1 MANTLGFLFQGQP
14 PASTTQYG
22 QSTSNVPPWLQQY
35 NQGILASATAL
46 AGQPYQP
53 YSGPRIAGFTPA
65 QLQAQQQVQSL
76 QGNYLPTLNNAT
88 QLAQSG
94 SSSPAIGQGLG
105 YLGNAATGVTNTLGT
120 FGSNFNPSYGYLGSA
135 QGLIGNA
142 LNPTSLMNPY
152 EQNVINQAKVQGQ
165 QYWQNTLQPSIQ
177 NQFTANGQ
185 FGSSADLL
193 AQDQAANQLAEN
205 IQATAGA
212 QLASGYTTAQQAA
225 LAAAGQTAGLGQ
237 LQGNLAATQAGVGM
251 QGAQAQGQL
260 GQIAGGLGYEGGVLG
275 LQGASQL
282 GSLAQE
288 GQALGLQGAGA
299 LDTTGL
305 EQQQL
310 NQQNLSL
317 GYQDFLNQQAYPYQQ
332 LGWLGSMVGGMA
344 NPNMVPYT
352 NTTAGTGY
360 APAYSASPFAQAMGL
375 YNMYGTPAR
384 KGGSIRRPT
393 KSRGYLPE
401 RRVA

>member
-1 MANTLGFLFQGQP
+1 MANSLGFLFQGQAP
-14 PASTTQYG
+14 QSTTQYG
-22 QSTSNVPPWLQQY
+22 QSTSNIPPWLQQY
-35 NQGILASATAL
+35 NQGILASATSL

-65 QLQAQQQVQSL
+65 QQQAQQAVQNL
-76 QGNYLPTLNNAT
+76 QGQYQPTLNNAT
-88 QLAQSG
+88 QMAMAG
-94 SSSPAIGQGLG
+94 SSSPALGQGLG
-105 YLGNAATGVTNTLGT
+105 YLGSAYTGVNNTLGA
-120 FGSNFNPSYGYLGSA
+120 FGGNFNPSYGYLGQA
-135 QGLIGNA
+135 QSNINNA
-142 LNPTSLMNPY
+142 LNPTALMNPY

-193 AQDQAANQLAEN
+193 AQNQAANQLAEN
-205 IQATAGA
+205 MQATAGA
-212 QLASGYTTAQQAA
+212 QLSQGYTTAQQAA
-225 LAAAGQTAGLGQ
+225 LAAAGQQAGLGQ
-237 LQGNLAATQAGVGM
+237 LQGNLAATQAGMGM

-260 GQIAGGLGYEGGVLG
+260 GQIAGGLGYEQGVLG

-282 GSLAQE
+282 GSLAQQ
-288 GQALGLQGAGA
+288 GQSLGLQGAGA

-310 NQQNLSL
+310 NQQNLSM

-332 LGWLGSMVGGMA
+332 MGWLGSMYGGLA

-360 APAYSASPFAQAMGL
+360 APAYSASPLSQSMGL
-375 YNMYGTPAR
+375 YNMYGNR
-384 KGGSIRRPT
+384 GGRTRRNRIR
-393 KSRGYLPE
+393 RGYLPE
-401 RRVA
+401 RKAA